1 MKSRDW
7 AAAAAIALAV
17 VAVGL
22 AELTRIGAASPGSGV
37 LFVLLVAG
45 AVGAARWAPGPALG
59 VAWTAGFVQL
69 LGGVP
74 ILLAEVSLAVVLFAA
89 ARWGRTLTVFAAAV
103 SVGLIPGL
111 ALLWLRTG
119 TIDTGLAGRVLIR
132 VLTSAGPPPLRLWGL
147 LLPLGI
153 LLLGLPF
160 LAGLALRFL
169 SRAQTAQAARQVAER
184 DAHQAH
190 EIARLREAQ
199 NRLAR
204 DVHDVVGHSLTVI
217 LAQAESAQFIEDPDR
232 LKQTMQTIAA
242 SARTSLQDV
251 RQVLTPGPEP
261 AAARPGG
268 LDELVET
275 VRASGHPVV
284 ATEVG
289 EVRPL
294 PPELETVAY
303 RVLQELLT
311 NAIKHGRRD
320 RTVLV
325 ERHWPERSSGDRML
339 RILVRNAVDVSATV
353 ELAARDTAAAD
364 SGPGGAV
371 GGGAVGGG
379 GQGIPGM
386 RRRLESVGGWLDV
399 SRSDR
404 PDDPSFTAV
413 AFVPVRPPSAGE
425 TA

>member
-1 MKSRDW
+1 MRSREW

-22 AELTRIGAASPGSGV
+22 VELTRVGTVSPGSGV
-37 LFVLLVAG
+37 LFVVLVAG
-45 AVGAARWAPGPALG
+45 AVAAARWAPGPALG

-69 LGGVP
+69 VGGVP
-74 ILLAEVSLAVVLFAA
+74 VLLAEASLAVVLFAA
-89 ARWGRTLTVFAAAV
+89 ARWGRTPTVFAAAV

-111 ALLWLRTG
+111 AVLGVQTG
-119 TIDTGLAGRVLIR
+119 AIDTGLAGKVLIR
-132 VLTSAGPPPLRLWGL
+132 LLMSAGPPLRLSGL
-147 LLPLGI
+147 ILPLGI
-153 LLLGLPF
+153 LLLGTPF

-184 DAHQAH
+184 EAQQAH
-190 EIARLREAQ
+190 EIARLRDAQ

-268 LDELVET
+268 LDELIET
-275 VRASGHPVV
+275 VRASGHPIV

-325 ERHWPERSSGDRML
+325 ERRWPERSSGDRML
-339 RILVRNAVDVSATV
+339 RLQVRNAVDVSATV
-353 ELAARDTAAAD
+353 SLAVEN
-364 SGPGGAV
+364 GA
-371 GGGAVGGG
+371 
-379 GQGIPGM
+379 QGIPGM

-399 SRSDR
+399 SRNDQ

-413 AFVPVRPPSAGE
+413 AFVPVRPPSTGE
-425 TA
+425 AA

>member
-1 MKSRDW
+1 MRSREW

-22 AELTRIGAASPGSGV
+22 VELTRVGTVSPGSGV
-37 LFVLLVAG
+37 LFVVLVAG
-45 AVGAARWAPGPALG
+45 AVAAARWAPGPALG

-69 LGGVP
+69 VGGVP
-74 ILLAEVSLAVVLFAA
+74 VLLAEASLAVVLFAA
-89 ARWGRTLTVFAAAV
+89 ARWGRTPTVFAAAV

-111 ALLWLRTG
+111 AVLGVQTG
-119 TIDTGLAGRVLIR
+119 AIDTGLAGKVLIR
-132 VLTSAGPPPLRLWGL
+132 LLMSAGPPLRLSGL
-147 LLPLGI
+147 ILPLGI
-153 LLLGLPF
+153 LLLGTPF

-184 DAHQAH
+184 EAQQAH

-261 AAARPGG
+261 AAVRPGG
-268 LDELVET
+268 LDELIET

-284 ATEVG
+284 STEVG

-303 RVLQELLT
+303 RVLQEMLT

-325 ERHWPERSSGDRML
+325 ERRWPERSSGDRML
-339 RILVRNAVDVSATV
+339 RLQVRNAVDVSATV
-353 ELAARDTAAAD
+353 SLAVEN
-364 SGPGGAV
+364 GA
-371 GGGAVGGG
+371 
-379 GQGIPGM
+379 QGIPGM

-399 SRSDR
+399 ARNDQ

-413 AFVPVRPPSAGE
+413 AFVPVRPPSTGE
-425 TA
+425 AA